1 MDNLPIIDIPDF
13 LVKYEE
19 NVQYGY
25 SSEKARENLRSVL
38 ERASRGYCM
47 YCYRRIVIDGIGTG
61 HLEHAVE
68 KDYSM
73 KLEQCTPNI
82 GIACSKC
89 NLSYKK
95 KEQQSRTI
103 SDDEIQVFEEGNC
116 KHNCTVPC
124 SKYLRIKSVYL
135 KNRAAHII
143 LQPGGVWGEDSG
155 NPLKLQYDVL
165 QSRFEPSNKYV
176 YSERELEFIEDHIK
190 RFRLNGEREK
200 TKQLAAFLKDT
211 IDHQGHYTNMEYN
224 HYIVELFV
232 AQLKGKTREEILKIC
247 ESLYIKAVMKFQAE

>member
-1 MDNLPIIDIPDF
+1 MDNFIIDIPDF
-13 LVKYEE
+13 LVEYQED
-19 NVQYGY
+19 VQYGY
-25 SSEKARENLRSVL
+25 SSEKSKRNLRSVL
-38 ERASRGYCM
+38 EKASRGYCM

-68 KDYSM
+68 KDYSR

-95 KEQQSRTI
+95 KDQQSRI
-103 SDDEIQVFEEGNC
+103 IPENEIQVFDKDHC
-116 KHNCTVPC
+116 KPNCTIPC
-124 SKYLRIKSVYL
+124 DKYLRIKSVFL
-135 KNRAAHII
+135 NNKVAHII
-143 LQPGGVWGEDSG
+143 LQPGGVWGEDTK

-165 QSRFEPSNKYV
+165 RSSFQPSNKYQ
-176 YSERELEFIEDHIK
+176 YSEQEIEFIEDHIR

-211 IDHQGHYTNMEYN
+211 IDHQGYYTNMEYN

-232 AQLKGKTREEILKIC
+232 DQLQGKTREEILEIC
-247 ESLYIKAVMKFQAE
+247 ESLYIKAVMKFQVE